1 MKKLTVALRNS
12 VIAPTK
18 QKAAE
23 RAERAPV
30 IKQGTQVREW
40 SLCTNELTI

>member
-1 MKKLTVALRNS
+1 MKKLTVALRNF

-30 IKQGTQVREW
+30 IKKGTQVRRW
-40 SLCTNELTI
+40 FLGRYELTI